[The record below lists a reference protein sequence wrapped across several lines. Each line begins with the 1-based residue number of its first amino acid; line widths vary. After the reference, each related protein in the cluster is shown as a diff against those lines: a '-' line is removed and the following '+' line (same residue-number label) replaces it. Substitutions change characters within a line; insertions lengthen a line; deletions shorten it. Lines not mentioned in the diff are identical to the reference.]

1 VGFPKAIAGSSITVS
16 TSEVDVATGIKV
28 PDGVGRSGSMV
39 YFSPWIVDT
48 APSVAEGLG
57 GVFSLAGNWP
67 HSPTEVPSPVGGS
80 HLGAIGARITTPRER
95 WVINQPVSAG
105 QEFDLKFEGFD
116 AVASGAR
123 GGATFYYDLSTPSGP
138 PISSKVARETQ
149 VSSAGET
156 ALADLSLEGAGQIIE
171 FVPKAEVWGDLVSDK
186 ETDSVHID
194 EIIDFL
200 SEEGFARAKKLVKIV
215 LGRLVDTNFL
225 RKIPRRERYYRTK
238 DISFEQR
245 VDWKELVTGCVQ
257 NVKEHYPHLQSE
269 YSKMSLHRYTDPFT
283 GKRKDIPMVVK
294 VYGGNTDNET

>member
-171 FVPKAEVWGDLVSDK
+171 FVPIVVPSGTTTADMEIAGRLIIRSDSLSPVNEISFDIEPFNGVEATSGQLSQSSLWRQEVRLVTNVPSVTLSSAFDLDVALTTQTAEVGYC
-186 ETDSVHID
+186 
-194 EIIDFL
+194 
-200 SEEGFARAKKLVKIV
+200 ARFIK
-215 LGRLVDTNFL
+215 RTTTPN
-225 RKIPRRERYYRTK
+225 PRA
-238 DISFEQR
+238 
-245 VDWKELVTGCVQ
+245 
-257 NVKEHYPHLQSE
+257 
-269 YSKMSLHRYTDPFT
+269 
-283 GKRKDIPMVVK
+283 
-294 VYGGNTDNET
+294 